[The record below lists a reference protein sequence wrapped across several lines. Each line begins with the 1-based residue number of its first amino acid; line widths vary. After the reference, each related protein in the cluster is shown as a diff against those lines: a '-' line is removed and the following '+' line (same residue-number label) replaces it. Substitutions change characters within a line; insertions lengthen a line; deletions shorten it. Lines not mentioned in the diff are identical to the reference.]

1 MSHKLYKRALDL
13 LINFY
18 KFTSKGSSFIILQIL
33 KLCHFEM
40 VFSLVSKN
48 FKLSIDSNNRRKK
61 LDDGD
66 YKYLGYLY
74 PTRWGRFRVVMVS
87 LKIGADSMT
96 SMN

>member
-1 MSHKLYKRALDL
+1 
-13 LINFY
+13 
-18 KFTSKGSSFIILQIL
+18 
-33 KLCHFEM
+33 M
-40 VFSLVSKN
+40 VFSLVSKI

-96 SMN
+96 SMNKFKINIRKDSEHVSDVGKLERVKSPINCPFICTYDFD

>member
-1 MSHKLYKRALDL
+1 
-13 LINFY
+13 
-18 KFTSKGSSFIILQIL
+18 
-33 KLCHFEM
+33 M

-96 SMN
+96 SMNKFKINIRKDSEHASDVGKLERVKSPINCPFICTYDFD